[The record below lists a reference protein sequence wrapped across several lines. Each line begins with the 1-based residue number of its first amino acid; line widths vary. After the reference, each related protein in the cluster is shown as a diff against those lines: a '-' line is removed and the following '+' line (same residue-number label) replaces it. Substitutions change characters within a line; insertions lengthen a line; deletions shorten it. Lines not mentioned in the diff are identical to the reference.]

1 MQSLAPSFSMT
12 ADLVRKE
19 FHFTASG
26 MWTEATLA
34 DFSRALLAEAK
45 PFYSE
50 GIKMRVLG
58 DLTGF
63 VTQTREIA
71 EGIRVVVQESA
82 RLGVVR
88 TAIISDSQLATMQ
101 YKRINDGINL
111 KVFDDK
117 AQALAWLR
125 ND

>member
-1 MQSLAPSFSMT
+1 MQTLAPSFSVVP
-12 ADLVRKE
+12 DLKRNEV
-19 FHFTASG
+19 FFTASG
-26 MWTEATLA
+26 LWDAQVLA
-34 DFSRALLAEAK
+34 DFSRELLARAK
-45 PFYSE
+45 PFYSA

-71 EGIRVVVQESA
+71 EGIRLVVNESA

-88 TAIISDSQLATMQ
+88 TAIVSDSKLAEMQ

-111 KVFDDK
+111 EVF
-117 AQALAWLR
+117 ANRAEALAWLR
-125 ND
+125 SA